1 MSNRLPYDLQNEIL
15 VRLPVKSLLRFQCVC
30 KSWKSFFS
38 SPRFIFTHTQY
49 SESTDNYAHLLHWQ
63 IVRDGVRQ
71 YQVHRIDGSFNE
83 FQNLEYPYKIRGR
96 EYSSVLECKGLIL
109 FTTTMIKDEIDD
121 HAHGFEPLILWNPA
135 IRMSITLP
143 RPCIDVP
150 AGSLR
155 VHGFGFDHKSNDY
168 KVVRIVYER
177 YSDCSP
183 KVEQYKLRSGV
194 WETVRIADD
203 FKYIIYSHTQAFVN
217 EAIHWFGNHKR
228 DWTSSRPEFV
238 IVLFHMCDE
247 EFQVMKFPDRLI
259 SSLKKNSAD
268 IGVYGGLLSLMEYNE
283 QENVDFSCNI
293 WLMKEYGVAE
303 SWTKQFTIDL
313 KGEHIGPMFSF
324 RNNEKILWGRLEK
337 LVLYDPKTHKFIN
350 LGTKAEGFLF
360 AKNTFVESLVLL
372 NEVNAIPI
380 RSVQELFKEMPV
392 MRLKKR
398 KRKGRRARKK
408 AKYGKY

>member
-1 MSNRLPYDLQNEIL
+1 VCFGFNRLKKGSYENKESSVWRKVRERRSIAFVSLRSENREPNFFLPFFDHLRTSSRVRSSSPSNAKEYIYIYIYIYLTEMSNRLPCDLQNEIL

-194 WETVRIADD
+194 WETVRVADCWVTGQPHSSPTD
-203 FKYIIYSHTQAFVN
+203 TGRIRSPKNSS
-217 EAIHWFGNHKR
+217 GP
-228 DWTSSRPEFV
+228 TSSR
-238 IVLFHMCDE
+238 
-247 EFQVMKFPDRLI
+247 
-259 SSLKKNSAD
+259 
-268 IGVYGGLLSLMEYNE
+268 
-283 QENVDFSCNI
+283 
-293 WLMKEYGVAE
+293 
-303 SWTKQFTIDL
+303 
-313 KGEHIGPMFSF
+313 
-324 RNNEKILWGRLEK
+324 
-337 LVLYDPKTHKFIN
+337 
-350 LGTKAEGFLF
+350 
-360 AKNTFVESLVLL
+360 
-372 NEVNAIPI
+372 
-380 RSVQELFKEMPV
+380 
-392 MRLKKR
+392 
-398 KRKGRRARKK
+398 
-408 AKYGKY
+408 